1 MGRTGVDKGQRRPWV
16 WGCSGGWRLP
26 TAWEEWVLMADEELG
41 EARVSN
47 RTSVTCPWG
56 HGPHRVQGRGPSEST
71 RQDDWVWVWEG
82 TLRAP
87 QPRKVRKGWGAGN
100 SKGQAGGKPGEAPL
114 VPRGGEG
121 RGGEQAGLLGQ
132 SLRMWGRGWGVGL
145 LGTEFHRALP
155 WEDFRVAEKWRG
167 GMSRGCTKP

>member
-1 MGRTGVDKGQRRPWV
+1 M
-16 WGCSGGWRLP
+16 
-26 TAWEEWVLMADEELG
+26 MADEELG

-47 RTSVTCPWG
+47 RTSATCPWG

-87 QPRKVRKGWGAGN
+87 QPRKVRKGGGAGN

-121 RGGEQAGLLGQ
+121 RGAGGTLGAEPEDVG
-132 SLRMWGRGWGVGL
+132 SGVG
-145 LGTEFHRALP
+145 
-155 WEDFRVAEKWRG
+155 G
-167 GMSRGCTKP
+167 GLAGD

>member
-1 MGRTGVDKGQRRPWV
+1 M
-16 WGCSGGWRLP
+16 
-26 TAWEEWVLMADEELG
+26 MADEELG

-121 RGGEQAGLLGQ
+121 RGGEG
-132 SLRMWGRGWGVGL
+132 SRRDSWGR
-145 LGTEFHRALP
+145 A
-155 WEDFRVAEKWRG
+155 
-167 GMSRGCTKP
+167 